1 LFHPYDWFP
10 PGCEIMEKERLERY
24 SRHIVLDEVGLGGQ
38 IRLAGSVVT
47 IVGAGGLGSPAL
59 LYLAAAGI
67 GKIRVI
73 DDDVVD
79 ESNLQRQVIHSEIEV
94 GRSKVKSA
102 HRRLSALDSKIII
115 EPIEERVSP
124 ENAERLLSGSDVV
137 IDGTDS
143 FEARYSINDACK
155 ALSIP
160 WVFASVLRFEGQVS
174 VFNYGSG
181 PNYRDLF
188 PDSPPPELAPSCAD
202 AGVLGAITGILG
214 SIQAAEAIKILLGIG
229 ETLSGRLLILDAM
242 TMKTRILKIDFQGKE
257 EATDVTQLGLSN
269 SISPSTQP
277 IQLKSM
283 IDDGVEFFL
292 LDVRRADEE
301 SIASIGET
309 NLRIEHFNVPSRI
322 DELPLSIPIVVY
334 CHSGVRSASVVKYL
348 GGLPEFDSRVSNL
361 VGGIDLWSKEI
372 DQNIP
377 RY

>member
-1 LFHPYDWFP
+1 
-10 PGCEIMEKERLERY
+10 MEKERLERY

-79 ESNLQRQVIHSEIEV
+79 ESNLQRQVIHSETEV
-94 GRSKVKSA
+94 GRSKVKSTQ
-102 HRRLSALDSKIII
+102 RRLSALDSKIII

-242 TMKTRILKIDFQGKE
+242 TMKTRILKIDFPGKE
-257 EATDVTQLGLSN
+257 EATDVKQLGLSN

-277 IQLKSM
+277 IQMKSM

-301 SIASIGET
+301 SIASIEET

-322 DELPLSIPIVVY
+322 DELPLSMPIVVY

-348 GGLPEFDSRVSNL
+348 GSLPEFDSRVSNL
-361 VGGIDLWSKEI
+361 VGGIDLWSREI

>member
-1 LFHPYDWFP
+1 
-10 PGCEIMEKERLERY
+10 MEKERLERY

-38 IRLAGSVVT
+38 IRLANSTIT

-79 ESNLQRQVIHSEIEV
+79 ESNLQRQVIHSETEV
-94 GRSKVKSA
+94 GKSKVKSA
-102 HRRLSALDSKIII
+102 RRRLSALDSKIVI
-115 EPIEERVSP
+115 ESIEERVCP
-124 ENAERLLSGSDVV
+124 ENAERLLGSSDVV

-143 FEARYSINDACK
+143 FEARYSINDACES
-155 ALSIP
+155 LGIP

-174 VFNYGSG
+174 VFNYENG

-188 PDSPPPELAPSCAD
+188 PDPPPPELAPSCAD

-242 TMKTRILKIDFQGKE
+242 TMKTRILQIGFPEKE
-257 EATDVTQLGLSN
+257 ETEDVTQLRANN
-269 SISPSTQP
+269 SISPSIQP

-283 IDDGVEFFL
+283 IDDGVDFFL

-301 SIASIGET
+301 SIASIEET
-309 NLRIEHFNVPSRI
+309 HLRIEHFNVPSRI
-322 DELPLSIPIVVY
+322 DELPLSVPIVVY
-334 CHSGVRSASVVKYL
+334 CHSGVRSASVVRYL
-348 GGLPEFDSRVSNL
+348 GSLPAFDSRVSNL
-361 VGGIDLWSKEI
+361 VGGIDLWSREI

>member
-1 LFHPYDWFP
+1 MFHPYDWFP

>member
-1 LFHPYDWFP
+1 MFHPYDWFP

-79 ESNLQRQVIHSEIEV
+79 ESNLQRQVIHSETEV

-102 HRRLSALDSKIII
+102 QRRLSALDSKIII

-143 FEARYSINDACK
+143 FEARYSINDACR

-229 ETLSGRLLILDAM
+229 KTLSGSLLILDAM
-242 TMKTRILKIDFQGKE
+242 TMETRILRIDFSE
-257 EATDVTQLGLSN
+257 EEKTENATKIAFSN
-269 SISPSTQP
+269 SISPSIRP
-277 IQLKSM
+277 NQLKSM

-301 SIASIGET
+301 SIASIEET

-322 DELPLSIPIVVY
+322 DELPLSVPIIVY

-348 GGLPEFDSRVSNL
+348 GNMPEFDSRVSNL
-361 VGGIDLWSKEI
+361 VGGIDLWSREI

>member
-1 LFHPYDWFP
+1 MD
-10 PGCEIMEKERLERY
+10 KERLERY

-38 IRLAGSVVT
+38 IRLANSVVT

-73 DDDVVD
+73 DNDVVD
-79 ESNLQRQVIHSEIEV
+79 ESNLQRQIIHSETEV
-94 GRSKVKSA
+94 GERKVKSA
-102 HRRLSALDSKIII
+102 QRRLSALDSKIIV

-155 ALSIP
+155 TLGIP

-174 VFNYGSG
+174 VFNYGNG

-229 ETLSGRLLILDAM
+229 KTLSGSLLILDAM
-242 TMKTRILKIDFQGKE
+242 TMETRILRIDFSE
-257 EATDVTQLGLSN
+257 EEKTENATKIAFSN
-269 SISPSTQP
+269 SISPSIRP
-277 IQLKSM
+277 NQLKSM

-301 SIASIGET
+301 SIASIEET

-322 DELPLSIPIVVY
+322 DELPLSVPIIVY

-348 GGLPEFDSRVSNL
+348 GNMPEFDSRVSNL
-361 VGGIDLWSKEI
+361 VGGIDLWSREI

>member
-1 LFHPYDWFP
+1 
-10 PGCEIMEKERLERY
+10 MEEERLERY

-38 IRLAGSVVT
+38 IRLANSVVT

-67 GKIRVI
+67 GRIKII

-79 ESNLQRQVIHSEIEV
+79 ESNLQRQVIHSESEV

-102 HRRLSALDSKIII
+102 QRRLEALDSKILIQ
-115 EPIEERVSP
+115 PIEERISP

-155 ALSIP
+155 NLGIP
-160 WVFASVLRFEGQVS
+160 WVFASVLRFEGQIS
-174 VFNYGSG
+174 VFNYENG

-188 PDSPPPELAPSCAD
+188 PDFPPPELAPSCAD

-214 SIQAAEAIKILLGIG
+214 SIQAAEAIKILLKIG

-242 TMKTRILKIDFQGKE
+242 TMKTRILKIGVPKE
-257 EATDVTQLGLSN
+257 QEAKEVAHIGSSN
-269 SISPSTQP
+269 PISRSTHP
-277 IQLKSM
+277 TKLKSM
-283 IDDGVEFFL
+283 IDDGTELFL
-292 LDVRRADEE
+292 LDVRRSDEE
-301 SIASIGET
+301 AIATIEGT
-309 NLRIEHFNVPSRI
+309 NLRIEHFNIPSRI
-322 DELPLSIPIVVY
+322 DELPLHVPIIVY
-334 CHSGVRSASVVKYL
+334 CHSGVRSATVVRYL
-348 GGLPEFDSRVSNL
+348 GGLPAFESRVSNL
-361 VGGIDLWSKEI
+361 VGGIDLWSRDV
-372 DQNIP
+372 DQNVP

>member
-1 LFHPYDWFP
+1 VR
-10 PGCEIMEKERLERY
+10 KERLERY
-24 SRHIVLDEVGLGGQ
+24 SRHLVLDEVGLNGQ
-38 IRLAGSVVT
+38 LRLSNSVVT

-79 ESNLQRQVIHSEIEV
+79 ESNLQRQVIHSEADV
-94 GRSKVKSA
+94 GCSKVKSVQ
-102 HRRLSALDSKIII
+102 RRLSALDSEIVI
-115 EPIEERVSP
+115 EPIEERVCP

-155 ALSIP
+155 ILGIP

-174 VFNYGSG
+174 VFNYVNG

-229 ETLSGRLLILDAM
+229 KTLSGRLLILDAM
-242 TMKTRILKIDFQGKE
+242 TMETRILKIRFQGKKE
-257 EATDVTQLGLSN
+257 SKDVLELGLSN
-269 SISPSTQP
+269 SISPSIQP
-277 IQLKSM
+277 TQLKSM
-283 IDDGVEFFL
+283 MDNEVELFL
-292 LDVRRADEE
+292 LDVRRSDEE
-301 SIASIGET
+301 SIASIEGT
-309 NLRIEHFNVPSRI
+309 DLRIEHFNIPGEVDR
-322 DELPLSIPIVVY
+322 LPLSVPIIVY

-348 GGLPEFDSRVSNL
+348 GSLPAFESRVSNL
-361 VGGIDLWSKEI
+361 IGGIDLWSREI
-372 DQNIP
+372 DPNIP